1 MNKRLLSRLMCEH
14 VNGLR
19 NSGVYFFRD
28 DFEHIL
34 QGVVL
39 EYVPRGVYVGNFLFP
54 MFDPFGP
61 HLSYSSRLAE
71 HPFIAKGEMSELS
84 IVDFVMDKPELRSI
98 LVDDK
103 PMSLIKFFNEHLLE
117 FDARRNPH
125 FQLVQ
130 AAALVLLGEDVRA
143 AKVLS
148 NPPPTLHR
156 TDVPHWNQLEAS
168 LKQGPEAARA
178 LLDGVRKTN
187 MQKLGIA

>member
-1 MNKRLLSRLMCEH
+1 
-14 VNGLR
+14 
-19 NSGVYFFRD
+19 
-28 DFEHIL
+28 
-34 QGVVL
+34 
-39 EYVPRGVYVGNFLFP
+39 
-54 MFDPFGP
+54 
-61 HLSYSSRLAE
+61 
-71 HPFIAKGEMSELS
+71 MSELS